1 MLYQEYVGCT
11 SLGHGIYLSQ
21 VQLYGKALNEIRSE
35 LLSKALHYL
44 PSSEMDIEPKS
55 IILGDGYDDI
65 VDEWICP
72 SCIKVN
78 I

>member
-1 MLYQEYVGCT
+1 M
-11 SLGHGIYLSQ
+11 
-21 VQLYGKALNEIRSE
+21 YGKALNEISSE

-65 VDEWICP
+65 VDESICP